1 MANNTTFDCIVIG
14 GGLVGSAIGYGLVR
28 RGLTT
33 AILDEGDL
41 AFRASRGNFG
51 LVWVQGKGKDRP
63 EYARWSMFAAH
74 NWPQF
79 NAELQELT
87 GVNPGYSGKGG
98 VALALDDAELAQL
111 VQELQIIRQQV
122 GGDYQFEVLEH
133 AALARKLPGLGP
145 QVAGGT
151 YCPFDGHANPLRLLR
166 ALHAGIQQRGG
177 RYFDNHGVSNII
189 ALDGGGFRI
198 EAGNSIFT
206 AEKIVLSAGLGN
218 AELAAQVGLKVPVA
232 PLQGQL
238 LITDRAQPLLEIP
251 TMAIRQTDEG
261 GFQIGVSQHD
271 AGFDLDTRT
280 ATLQQM
286 AQRAVRMFPFLGQ
299 LRIVRSWSALRVM
312 SPDGFPVYDRS
323 ANHPG
328 AYVVTCHS
336 GVTLA
341 ANHALHVAGWI
352 ADDAIPGEFAC
363 FSTRRFDVPAAA

>member
-1 MANNTTFDCIVIG
+1 MTTGNTFDCIVIG

-145 QVAGGT
+145 RVAGGT
-151 YCPFDGHANPLRLLR
+151 
-166 ALHAGIQQRGG
+166 
-177 RYFDNHGVSNII
+177 
-189 ALDGGGFRI
+189 
-198 EAGNSIFT
+198 
-206 AEKIVLSAGLGN
+206 
-218 AELAAQVGLKVPVA
+218 
-232 PLQGQL
+232 
-238 LITDRAQPLLEIP
+238 
-251 TMAIRQTDEG
+251 
-261 GFQIGVSQHD
+261 
-271 AGFDLDTRT
+271 
-280 ATLQQM
+280 
-286 AQRAVRMFPFLGQ
+286 
-299 LRIVRSWSALRVM
+299 
-312 SPDGFPVYDRS
+312 
-323 ANHPG
+323 
-328 AYVVTCHS
+328 
-336 GVTLA
+336 
-341 ANHALHVAGWI
+341 
-352 ADDAIPGEFAC
+352 
-363 FSTRRFDVPAAA
+363 